1 MKQPSLFT
9 PVFFASM
16 LTAIPATA
24 ITAYPTSG
32 GILEEDRTAIYY
44 STNPTGDFNA
54 SGTLA
59 SIING
64 NNSGQKRI
72 IAGVWN
78 LIAEGGN
85 VSSFNA
91 QFTMVSSNGTGRHE
105 YALENFTPNVVI
117 PLILDEQGA
126 SFTGMVDIRTD
137 GKIAWQGVQ
146 VTVTIS
152 KHHAIKIMTS
162 QEDINDHFRGQSI
175 YGIVYSI
182 RDVS

>member
-1 MKQPSLFT
+1 
-9 PVFFASM
+9 M
-16 LTAIPATA
+16 LAAIPATA
-24 ITAYPTSG
+24 IAAYQTSG
-32 GILEEDRTAIYY
+32 GILKEDRTAIYY

-59 SIING
+59 SLING
-64 NNSGQKRI
+64 NDSGQKRI

-85 VSSFNA
+85 VSSFKA
-91 QFTMVSSNGTGRHE
+91 QFTTISSDGTERHE
-105 YALENFTPNVVI
+105 YTLENFTPNVVI
-117 PLILDEQGA
+117 PLILDEHGA

-146 VTVTIS
+146 VTVTIA
-152 KHHAIKIMTS
+152 KHDAIKIMTS
-162 QEDINDHFRGQSI
+162 QEDVNSQFNGQPI